1 MDTATSLTILLAA
14 FAGGAISTAFAE
26 WIRAASQARRE
37 RRNLLL
43 SLREEVSAW
52 LNSQDDWLVR
62 GQNETLGES
71 PIPMRTPST
80 VLDSGLLQSARY
92 SSLRGTIVEAA
103 RAVGM
108 YNSKMEFARLRQVQ
122 DWGTGRNL
130 RAEAGKYVDQKV
142 IPGLQRVLMELN
154 RVR

>member
-26 WIRAASQARRE
+26 WIRAALQARRE
-37 RRNLLL
+37 RRSLLL

-80 VLDSGLLQSARY
+80 VLDSCLLQSARY
-92 SSLRGTIVEAA
+92 SSLRGLL
-103 RAVGM
+103 
-108 YNSKMEFARLRQVQ
+108 SRLRALSECTIPRWSSL
-122 DWGTGRNL
+122 DLGRSKI
-130 RAEAGKYVDQKV
+130 G
-142 IPGLQRVLMELN
+142 GLDGISEPRRGSTRIRRSSPVCSEY
-154 RVR
+154 